1 MIAKVTYYL
10 DVISSWCHWVEP
22 TWAELKGRYSDR
34 VEFEWQIALLGPEGL
49 PTSRDQEDWFY
60 RRSGVIT
67 GSPYMLRSDWLEPG
81 LKEYL
86 APNCVAIAARDL
98 GVADD
103 RVRLALAQAALREG
117 RKVGRWEESVAVASA
132 ASGIDAARLLR
143 CAKAPELEERAQKT
157 TSDFHALQVTQR
169 PAFVLNSEIGD
180 RAVFSGFWRLE
191 PLTAA
196 LESMLADAAGY
207 ASWKAHFG
215 HPPNT

>member
-10 DVISSWCHWVEP
+10 DVISSWCHWAEP
-22 TWAELKGRYSDR
+22 TWAELKRRYSDR
-34 VEFEWQIALLGPEGL
+34 VEFEWQIALLRPEGL

-86 APNCVAIAARDL
+86 APNCVVLAARDL

-117 RKVGRWEESVAVASA
+117 RKVGRWEESVGVAAAV
-132 ASGIDAARLLR
+132 SGIEKAELSSR
-143 CAKAPELEERAQKT
+143 AKAPELEERARKT

-169 PAFVLNSEIGD
+169 PAFVLDSGIGD

-191 PLTAA
+191 PLVTA

-215 HPPNT
+215 DAPNS